1 MPGKRRRSDCP
12 RFLFFFIV
20 ATISTQMDMKSKNI
34 YRLLLVIA
42 FLLITCGGLIYL
54 AFRPKSLLLF
64 QLVDTLCL
72 IEWID
77 RLRNVY
83 STINIPIFVVYS
95 LTAGLWTASYL
106 LIMFYTTRRYHRK
119 TRLKL
124 SLPLPV
130 SAVVLEIAQY
140 FSLCPGTF
148 DFIDLVCYLVPI
160 IIFIIYA

>member
-1 MPGKRRRSDCP
+1 
-12 RFLFFFIV
+12 
-20 ATISTQMDMKSKNI
+20 MKSKNI

-42 FLLITCGGLIYL
+42 FFLIICGGLIYL

-77 RLRNVY
+77 RLRNTY

-106 LIMFYTTRRYHRK
+106 LIMFYTTRRCHRK
-119 TRLKL
+119 TRIKL